1 MSDNKVKVC
10 SKYDI
15 LLEKDKLNNNFTIS
29 FTIKNDAIS
38 LINIIDYSFFKIIS
52 DLNKDILEVVMDEP
66 IYDKIKMFFLF
77 KPIAE
82 DFGIMNKSMLIETE
96 KCIRDSHVIFKSKD
110 LLHDVDMFNEYD
122 RIDCNLSELDINII
136 NNNLLHVIYT
146 FNIDIHED
154 LPIYME
160 NLIGLIMKKIFL
172 KLKLFIEN
180 IK

>member
-1 MSDNKVKVC
+1 MSDIKVKVC

-15 LLEKDKLNNNFTIS
+15 LLEKNKTNNNFTIS
-29 FTIKNDAIS
+29 FTIKNDTIS

-52 DLNKDILEVVMDEP
+52 DLNKDILEVVMDER
-66 IYDKIKMFFLF
+66 IDDKIKMFFLF

-82 DFGIMNKSMLIETE
+82 DFGIMNKRMLIETE
-96 KCIRDSHVIFKSKD
+96 KYISDSHVIFKSKD
-110 LLHDVDMFNEYD
+110 LLDEVNVFNEYD
-122 RIDCNLSELDINII
+122 KIDCNLSELDINII
-136 NNNLLHVIYT
+136 NNHFLHVIYT

-172 KLKLFIEN
+172 KLKLFI
-180 IK
+180 

>member
-1 MSDNKVKVC
+1 
-10 SKYDI
+10 
-15 LLEKDKLNNNFTIS
+15 
-29 FTIKNDAIS
+29 
-38 LINIIDYSFFKIIS
+38 
-52 DLNKDILEVVMDEP
+52 MDEP

-110 LLHDVDMFNEYD
+110 LLDGIDMFNGYD